1 MLSTSPIALT
11 IILSALSL
19 LPIFLLAISA
29 YVKVSVVLQIL
40 RNALGLGQIPSSA
53 VISLL
58 AMLLSL
64 HVMSPVLQ
72 DTWALAKPQLVKH
85 GLLANNPQL
94 SQANPP
100 ATTLVTTP
108 ASHDWQK
115 LLSDLYPAKGPL
127 VTFLEKNSDID
138 KRSRLAALN
147 DINRATPIRTS
158 DKPEASQND
167 QSEAG
172 SDKYNKEDEAVV
184 LERETIGSL
193 LLAFLISQLH
203 AAFTIGAMIYIPFLA
218 IDLLVANILT
228 GMGMISVSPTSISTP
243 LKLFLFVAN
252 DGWYLLCK
260 SLLLSYA

>member
-1 MLSTSPIALT
+1 MISTSPIALT

-40 RNALGLGQIPSSA
+40 RNAMGLGQIPSSA
-53 VISLL
+53 IISLL

-72 DTWALAKPQLVKH
+72 DTWAIAKPHLANH
-85 GLLANNPQL
+85 GLLENNPL
-94 SQANPP
+94 PSQATPSTTPP
-100 ATTLVTTP
+100 ATY
-108 ASHDWQK
+108 DWQK
-115 LLSDLYPAKGPL
+115 LLCDLSPAKEPL
-127 VTFLEKNSDID
+127 VTFLEKNSDLD
-138 KRSRLAALN
+138 KRLRLAALN
-147 DINRATPIRTS
+147 NIR
-158 DKPEASQND
+158 SQQQKQ
-167 QSEAG
+167 QS
-172 SDKYNKEDEAVV
+172 DEAATSQDDKTNETITE
-184 LERETIGSL
+184 LENETIGSL

-260 SLLLSYA
+260 NLLLSYT